1 MNLAKNPCCHF
12 HSWFV
17 YSGEWTRLTSLTVL
31 IKVWSYRQ
39 NDNMPYKKSPRVTQI
54 QIRIE
59 WIIPGVDAHLL
70 KSNVVL
76 MFRSAIAIE
85 IESKQQ
91 Q

>member
-1 MNLAKNPCCHF
+1 
-12 HSWFV
+12 
-17 YSGEWTRLTSLTVL
+17 
-31 IKVWSYRQ
+31 
-39 NDNMPYKKSPRVTQI
+39 MPYKKSPRVTQI

-91 Q
+91 